1 MAREKKPVHRVQM
14 TEGKRNII
22 HQLLEEY
29 DIQSAEDI
37 QDALKDLLGG
47 TIKEMMEAE
56 MDDHLGYE
64 KSERSDSDDYR
75 NGYKRKRVNSRYGSM
90 EIEVPQDRKSTFE
103 PQVVKKRQKDISDI
117 DQKIISMYAKG
128 MTTRQISE
136 TIEDIYGFE
145 TSEGFISD
153 VTDKILPQ
161 IEDWQNRP
169 LDEVYPILYID
180 AIHYSVRDNG
190 VIRKLA
196 AYVILGINAEG
207 KKEVLTIRIGEN
219 ESSKYWLSVLN
230 ELKNRGVKDILIICA
245 DGLTG
250 IKEAI
255 AAAFPKTEYQRCI
268 VHQVRNTLKYVP
280 DKDRKAFAADLKTIY
295 QAADEKK
302 ALAALDRVTEKWT
315 PKYPNSMKRWKDN
328 WDAISPIF
336 KFSATVRK
344 VIYTAYGYVDEAEK
358 LDYGAEEVVPMMYNY
373 QKRDIAEKFGIVENT
388 NRVVEEQPVDAS
400 EPILEDEAYDIRESE
415 YGTYEV
421 SDETDKR
428 EFDVEECD
436 MFEAITNISE
446 TAINETVDV
455 EELNVHINATAEQT
469 IEQRAEEIVDVV
481 RKSYTSYDRLSIM
494 DKARI
499 FEFRIDDNRYNLQLH
514 GLVLKK
520 LGLNLYGAEVYE
532 DYQSIYEETMKK
544 AERQNSGDG
553 RRYGGKKWER
563 GR

>member
-1 MAREKKPVHRVQM
+1 MARREKKPVHKVVM

-22 HQLLEEY
+22 QQLLQEY
-29 DIQSAEDI
+29 DIETAEDI

-56 MDDHLGYE
+56 MDDHLGYQ

-75 NGYKRKRVNSRYGSM
+75 NGYKSKRVISSYGSM
-90 EIEVPQDRKSTFE
+90 DIDVPQDRKSTFE

-196 AYVILGINAEG
+196 AYVILGINTEG
-207 KKEVLTIRIGEN
+207 KKEVLSITVGDN

-245 DGLTG
+245 DGLSG

-295 QAADEKK
+295 HASDEEK
-302 ALAALDRVTEKWT
+302 ARLALDRVTEKWT
-315 PKYPNSMKRWKDN
+315 TKYPNSMKRWYDN
-328 WDAISPIF
+328 WDAITPIF
-336 KFSATVRK
+336 KFSPDVRK
-344 VIYTAYGYVDEAEK
+344 VIYTTNAIESLNATYRK
-358 LDYGAEEVVPMMYNY
+358 L
-373 QKRDIAEKFGIVENT
+373 
-388 NRVVEEQPVDAS
+388 NRQRSVFP
-400 EPILEDEAYDIRESE
+400 
-415 YGTYEV
+415 
-421 SDETDKR
+421 SDTALLKALYLAT
-428 EFDVEECD
+428 
-436 MFEAITNISE
+436 FEATKKWSTPIRNWGKVYGE
-446 TAINETVDV
+446 
-455 EELNVHINATAEQT
+455 
-469 IEQRAEEIVDVV
+469 
-481 RKSYTSYDRLSIM
+481 LSIM
-494 DKARI
+494 
-499 FEFRIDDNRYNLQLH
+499 
-514 GLVLKK
+514 
-520 LGLNLYGAEVYE
+520 YE
-532 DYQSIYEETMKK
+532 
-544 AERQNSGDG
+544 G
-553 RRYGGKKWER
+553 RLE
-563 GR
+563 

>member
-29 DIQSAEDI
+29 DIQTAEDI

-56 MDDHLGYE
+56 MDNHLGYE
-64 KSERSDSDDYR
+64 KSQRSDSDDYR
-75 NGYKRKRVNSRYGSM
+75 NGYKEKQVNSSYGSM
-90 EIEVPQDRKSTFE
+90 KIEVPHDRKSTFE
-103 PQVVKKRQKDISDI
+103 PQIVKKRQKDISDI

-128 MTTRQISE
+128 MTTRQISD

-169 LDEVYPILYID
+169 LDDVYPIIYID

-190 VIRKLA
+190 IIRKLA
-196 AYVILGINAEG
+196 AYVILGINKDG
-207 KKEVLTIRIGEN
+207 IKEVLSITVGEN

-245 DGLTG
+245 DGLAG

-295 QAADEKK
+295 HASDEEK
-302 ALAALDRVTEKWT
+302 ARQALDRVCAKWT
-315 PKYPNSMKRWKDN
+315 EKYPNSMKRWYDN
-328 WDAISPIF
+328 WDAVTPIF
-336 KFSATVRK
+336 KFSPDVRK
-344 VIYTAYGYVDEAEK
+344 VIYT
-358 LDYGAEEVVPMMYNY
+358 
-373 QKRDIAEKFGIVENT
+373 T
-388 NRVVEEQPVDAS
+388 NA
-400 EPILEDEAYDIRESE
+400 IESLNS
-415 YGTYEV
+415 TYRRLNRQRSV
-421 SDETDKR
+421 FPSDTALLKALYLAT
-428 EFDVEECD
+428 
-436 MFEAITNISE
+436 FEATKKWTS
-446 TAINETVDV
+446 
-455 EELNVHINATAEQT
+455 T
-469 IEQRAEEIVDVV
+469 IRNWGQVYGE
-481 RKSYTSYDRLSIM
+481 LSIM
-494 DKARI
+494 
-499 FEFRIDDNRYNLQLH
+499 
-514 GLVLKK
+514 
-520 LGLNLYGAEVYE
+520 YE
-532 DYQSIYEETMKK
+532 
-544 AERQNSGDG
+544 G
-553 RRYGGKKWER
+553 RLPE
-563 GR
+563 

>member
-1 MAREKKPVHRVQM
+1 MARREKKPVHKVVM

-22 HQLLEEY
+22 QQLLQEY
-29 DIQSAEDI
+29 DIETAEDI

-47 TIKEMMEAE
+47 TIKEMMETE
-56 MDDHLGYE
+56 MDDHLGYQ

-75 NGYKRKRVNSRYGSM
+75 NGYKSKRVNSSYGSM
-90 EIEVPQDRKSTFE
+90 DIDVPQDRKSTFE
-103 PQVVKKRQKDISDI
+103 PQIVKKRQKDISGI

-196 AYVILGINAEG
+196 AYVILGINTEG
-207 KKEVLTIRIGEN
+207 KKEVLSITVGDN

-245 DGLTG
+245 DGLSG

-280 DKDRKAFAADLKTIY
+280 DKDRKAFASDLKTIY
-295 QAADEKK
+295 HASDEEK
-302 ALAALDRVTEKWT
+302 ARMALDRVTEKWT
-315 PKYPNSMKRWKDN
+315 AKYQNSMKRWYDN
-328 WDAISPIF
+328 WDAITPIF
-336 KFSATVRK
+336 KFSPDVRK
-344 VIYTAYGYVDEAEK
+344 VIYTTNAIESLNSTYRK
-358 LDYGAEEVVPMMYNY
+358 L
-373 QKRDIAEKFGIVENT
+373 
-388 NRVVEEQPVDAS
+388 NRQRSVFP
-400 EPILEDEAYDIRESE
+400 
-415 YGTYEV
+415 
-421 SDETDKR
+421 SDTALLKALYLAT
-428 EFDVEECD
+428 
-436 MFEAITNISE
+436 FEATKKWTMSIRNWGQVYGE
-446 TAINETVDV
+446 
-455 EELNVHINATAEQT
+455 
-469 IEQRAEEIVDVV
+469 
-481 RKSYTSYDRLSIM
+481 LSIM
-494 DKARI
+494 
-499 FEFRIDDNRYNLQLH
+499 
-514 GLVLKK
+514 
-520 LGLNLYGAEVYE
+520 YE
-532 DYQSIYEETMKK
+532 
-544 AERQNSGDG
+544 G
-553 RRYGGKKWER
+553 RLPE
-563 GR
+563 

>member
-1 MAREKKPVHRVQM
+1 MARREKKPVHKVVM

-22 HQLLEEY
+22 QQLLQEY
-29 DIQSAEDI
+29 DIETAEDI

-56 MDDHLGYE
+56 MDDHLGYQ

-75 NGYKRKRVNSRYGSM
+75 NGYKSKRVNSSYGSM
-90 EIEVPQDRKSTFE
+90 DIDVPQDRKSTFE

-196 AYVILGINAEG
+196 AYVILGINTEG
-207 KKEVLTIRIGEN
+207 KKEVLSITVGDN

-245 DGLTG
+245 DGLSG

-280 DKDRKAFAADLKTIY
+280 DKDRKAFASDLKTIY
-295 QAADEKK
+295 HASDEEK
-302 ALAALDRVTEKWT
+302 ARLALDRVTEKWT
-315 PKYPNSMKRWKDN
+315 AKYQNSMKRWYDN
-328 WDAISPIF
+328 WDAITPIF
-336 KFSATVRK
+336 KFSPDVRK
-344 VIYTAYGYVDEAEK
+344 VIYTTNAIESLNSTYRK
-358 LDYGAEEVVPMMYNY
+358 L
-373 QKRDIAEKFGIVENT
+373 
-388 NRVVEEQPVDAS
+388 NRQRSVFP
-400 EPILEDEAYDIRESE
+400 
-415 YGTYEV
+415 
-421 SDETDKR
+421 SDTALLKALYLAT
-428 EFDVEECD
+428 
-436 MFEAITNISE
+436 FEATKKWTMSIRNWGRVYGE
-446 TAINETVDV
+446 
-455 EELNVHINATAEQT
+455 
-469 IEQRAEEIVDVV
+469 
-481 RKSYTSYDRLSIM
+481 LSIM
-494 DKARI
+494 
-499 FEFRIDDNRYNLQLH
+499 
-514 GLVLKK
+514 
-520 LGLNLYGAEVYE
+520 YE
-532 DYQSIYEETMKK
+532 
-544 AERQNSGDG
+544 G
-553 RRYGGKKWER
+553 RLPE
-563 GR
+563 

>member
-1 MAREKKPVHRVQM
+1 MARREKKPVHKVVM

-22 HQLLEEY
+22 QQLLQEY
-29 DIQSAEDI
+29 DIETAEDI

-56 MDDHLGYE
+56 MDDHLGYQ
-64 KSERSDSDDYR
+64 KAERSDSDDYR
-75 NGYKRKRVNSRYGSM
+75 NGYKSKRVNSSYGSM
-90 EIEVPQDRKSTFE
+90 DIDVPQDRKSTFE
-103 PQVVKKRQKDISDI
+103 PQVVKNRQKDISDI

-196 AYVILGINAEG
+196 AYVILGINTEG
-207 KKEVLTIRIGEN
+207 KKEVLSITVGDN

-245 DGLTG
+245 DGLSG

-295 QAADEKK
+295 HASDEEK
-302 ALAALDRVTEKWT
+302 ARLALDRVTEKWT
-315 PKYPNSMKRWKDN
+315 TKYPNSMKRWYDN
-328 WDAISPIF
+328 WDAITPIF
-336 KFSATVRK
+336 KFSPDVRK
-344 VIYTAYGYVDEAEK
+344 VIYTTNAIESLNSTYRK
-358 LDYGAEEVVPMMYNY
+358 L
-373 QKRDIAEKFGIVENT
+373 
-388 NRVVEEQPVDAS
+388 NRQRSVFP
-400 EPILEDEAYDIRESE
+400 
-415 YGTYEV
+415 
-421 SDETDKR
+421 SDTALLKALYLAT
-428 EFDVEECD
+428 
-436 MFEAITNISE
+436 FEATKRWTMSIRNWGQVYGE
-446 TAINETVDV
+446 
-455 EELNVHINATAEQT
+455 
-469 IEQRAEEIVDVV
+469 
-481 RKSYTSYDRLSIM
+481 LSIM
-494 DKARI
+494 
-499 FEFRIDDNRYNLQLH
+499 
-514 GLVLKK
+514 
-520 LGLNLYGAEVYE
+520 YE
-532 DYQSIYEETMKK
+532 
-544 AERQNSGDG
+544 G
-553 RRYGGKKWER
+553 RLPE
-563 GR
+563 

>member
-1 MAREKKPVHRVQM
+1 MARREKKPVHKVVM

-22 HQLLEEY
+22 QQLLQEY
-29 DIQSAEDI
+29 DIETAEDI

-56 MDDHLGYE
+56 MDDHLGYQ

-75 NGYKRKRVNSRYGSM
+75 NGYKSKRVNSSYGSM
-90 EIEVPQDRKSTFE
+90 DIGVPQDRKSTFD
-103 PQVVKKRQKDISDI
+103 PQIVKKRQKDISDI

-196 AYVILGINAEG
+196 AYVILGINTEG
-207 KKEVLTIRIGEN
+207 KKEVLSITVGDN

-245 DGLTG
+245 DGLSG

-255 AAAFPKTEYQRCI
+255 AAAFPKAEYQRCI

-280 DKDRKAFAADLKTIY
+280 DKDRKAFASDLKTIY
-295 QAADEKK
+295 HASDEEK
-302 ALAALDRVTEKWT
+302 ARLALDRVTEKWT
-315 PKYPNSMKRWKDN
+315 AKYPNFMKRWYDN
-328 WDAISPIF
+328 WDAITPIF
-336 KFSATVRK
+336 KFSPDVRK
-344 VIYTAYGYVDEAEK
+344 VIYTTNAIESLNSTYRK
-358 LDYGAEEVVPMMYNY
+358 L
-373 QKRDIAEKFGIVENT
+373 
-388 NRVVEEQPVDAS
+388 NRQRSVFP
-400 EPILEDEAYDIRESE
+400 
-415 YGTYEV
+415 
-421 SDETDKR
+421 SDTALLKALYLAT
-428 EFDVEECD
+428 
-436 MFEAITNISE
+436 FEATKKWTMSIRNWGRVYGE
-446 TAINETVDV
+446 
-455 EELNVHINATAEQT
+455 
-469 IEQRAEEIVDVV
+469 
-481 RKSYTSYDRLSIM
+481 LSIM
-494 DKARI
+494 
-499 FEFRIDDNRYNLQLH
+499 
-514 GLVLKK
+514 
-520 LGLNLYGAEVYE
+520 YE
-532 DYQSIYEETMKK
+532 
-544 AERQNSGDG
+544 G
-553 RRYGGKKWER
+553 RLPE
-563 GR
+563 

>member
-1 MAREKKPVHRVQM
+1 MARREKKPVHKVVM

-22 HQLLEEY
+22 QQLLQEY
-29 DIQSAEDI
+29 DIETAEDI

-56 MDDHLGYE
+56 MDDHLGYQ

-75 NGYKRKRVNSRYGSM
+75 NGYKSKRVNSSYGSM
-90 EIEVPQDRKSTFE
+90 DIDVPQDRKSTFE
-103 PQVVKKRQKDISDI
+103 PQIVKKRQKDISDI

-196 AYVILGINAEG
+196 AYVILGINTEG
-207 KKEVLTIRIGEN
+207 KKEVLSITVGDN

-245 DGLTG
+245 DGLSG

-280 DKDRKAFAADLKTIY
+280 DKDRKAFASDLKTIY
-295 QAADEKK
+295 HASDEEK
-302 ALAALDRVTEKWT
+302 ARLALDRVTEKWT
-315 PKYPNSMKRWKDN
+315 VKYPNSMKRWYDN
-328 WDAISPIF
+328 WDAITPIF
-336 KFSATVRK
+336 KFSPDVRK
-344 VIYTAYGYVDEAEK
+344 VIYTTNAIESLNSTYRK
-358 LDYGAEEVVPMMYNY
+358 L
-373 QKRDIAEKFGIVENT
+373 
-388 NRVVEEQPVDAS
+388 NRQRSVFP
-400 EPILEDEAYDIRESE
+400 
-415 YGTYEV
+415 
-421 SDETDKR
+421 SDTALLKALYLAT
-428 EFDVEECD
+428 
-436 MFEAITNISE
+436 FEATKKWTMSIRNWGRVYGE
-446 TAINETVDV
+446 
-455 EELNVHINATAEQT
+455 
-469 IEQRAEEIVDVV
+469 
-481 RKSYTSYDRLSIM
+481 LSIM
-494 DKARI
+494 
-499 FEFRIDDNRYNLQLH
+499 
-514 GLVLKK
+514 
-520 LGLNLYGAEVYE
+520 YE
-532 DYQSIYEETMKK
+532 
-544 AERQNSGDG
+544 G
-553 RRYGGKKWER
+553 RLPE
-563 GR
+563 